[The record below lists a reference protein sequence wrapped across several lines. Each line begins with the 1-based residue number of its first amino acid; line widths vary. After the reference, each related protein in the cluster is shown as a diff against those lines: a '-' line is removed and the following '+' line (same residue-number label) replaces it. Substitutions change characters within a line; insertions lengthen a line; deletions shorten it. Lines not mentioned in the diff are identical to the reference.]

1 MPSPPKPERKA
12 TRSRVNSANLK
23 RLGLNTT
30 NGEPGLA
37 NTRLLVNATTGYNF
51 NKTKVRGNTRATK
64 FNPFNRN
71 AMAKLGSLW
80 NNYTRKNKNKKN
92 GNK

>member
-1 MPSPPKPERKA
+1 MPSPPKVGKKTARA
-12 TRSRVNSANLK
+12 RVSNNNLK
-23 RLGLNTT
+23 RLGLN
-30 NGEPGLA
+30 NNSGELGLG
-37 NTRLLVNATTGYNF
+37 NTAILVNAKTRYNF
-51 NKTKVRGNTRATK
+51 NNTKVRPNPLPTK